1 MATPMSDETWK
12 AVTRPHQVR
21 CLVPALVRATKTRSA
36 TAGLSKTIVK
46 KNGKDYYG
54 SLDDFSGT
62 WDLQSR
68 SCQCDTVIRFARAAR

>member
-1 MATPMSDETWK
+1 MAMSELSQFRDTL
-12 AVTRPHQVR
+12 AAATQTLRPLSSLEARIVEAAD
-21 CLVPALVRATKTRSA
+21 LIEKVIVDSGTKRNYS
-36 TAGLSKTIVK
+36 
-46 KNGKDYYG
+46 